1 MPTICEP
8 CPGKTN
14 ARSPTRTSTITPN
27 HPRVERD
34 KIFRY
39 TVPVVNARR
48 YVQRE
53 RARRTAR
60 TRTAIEGAA
69 LREVARHGFAD
80 LRVVD
85 VARRA
90 HVATR
95 TVYLHAPTKERLV
108 ETALRG
114 RAQALIGRIE
124 RWRPRGESAD
134 AVLGELIAMH
144 EREYRA
150 ESVLLETLVDG
161 ALPRDIAALLREL
174 DGVRLAIITHT
185 MNDLARHGGLRIRPS
200 DAIALAHA
208 LLSYPTRRTPLTRPR
223 AA

>member
-1 MPTICEP
+1 
-8 CPGKTN
+8 
-14 ARSPTRTSTITPN
+14 
-27 HPRVERD
+27 V
-34 KIFRY
+34 FRY
-39 TVPVVNARR
+39 TRSVVNSRP

-60 TRTAIEGAA
+60 TRVAIESAA
-69 LREVARHGFAD
+69 LREVARHGFGD

-90 HVATR
+90 HVSPR

-114 RAQALIGRIE
+114 RAQALTGRIE

-161 ALPRDIAALLREL
+161 ALPRDVAALLKEL
-174 DGVRLAIITHT
+174 DTVRLGIISRTLH
-185 MNDLARHGGLRIRPS
+185 DLSRRGELRMRSS
-200 DAIALAHA
+200 DAVALAHA
-208 LLSYPTRRTPLTRPR
+208 LLSYPTWRTALTGPGGRRAPR
-223 AA
+223 LISSALRSALL

>member
-1 MPTICEP
+1 M
-8 CPGKTN
+8 
-14 ARSPTRTSTITPN
+14 
-27 HPRVERD
+27 
-34 KIFRY
+34 FRY
-39 TVPVVNARR
+39 TRSVVNSRR

-69 LREVARHGFAD
+69 LREVARRGFAD

-90 HVATR
+90 HVAPR

-124 RWRPRGESAD
+124 RWRPRAENAD

-161 ALPRDIAALLREL
+161 ATPSRSR
-174 DGVRLAIITHT
+174 THSFPI
-185 MNDLARHGGLRIRPS
+185 RRGGRP
-200 DAIALAHA
+200 
-208 LLSYPTRRTPLTRPR
+208 
-223 AA
+223 

>member
-1 MPTICEP
+1 M
-8 CPGKTN
+8 
-14 ARSPTRTSTITPN
+14 
-27 HPRVERD
+27 
-34 KIFRY
+34 FRY
-39 TVPVVNARR
+39 TRSVVNSRR

-60 TRTAIEGAA
+60 TRSAIEGAA
-69 LREVARHGFAD
+69 LREVARRGFAE
-80 LRVVD
+80 LRVDD

-90 HVATR
+90 HVAPR

-114 RAQALIGRIE
+114 RAEGLIGRIE

-161 ALPRDIAALLREL
+161 ALPREIAALLREL
-174 DGVRLAIITHT
+174 DGVRLAIITRT
-185 MNDLARHGGLRIRPS
+185 INDLARHGGLPIPPS
-200 DAIALAHA
+200 DALAVAHA
-208 LLSYPTRRTPLTRPR
+208 LP
-223 AA
+223 

>member
-1 MPTICEP
+1 
-8 CPGKTN
+8 
-14 ARSPTRTSTITPN
+14 
-27 HPRVERD
+27 V
-34 KIFRY
+34 FRY
-39 TVPVVNARR
+39 TRSVVNSRR

-69 LREVARHGFAD
+69 LREVARRGFAE

-90 HVATR
+90 HVAAR

-108 ETALRG
+108 ETALRV
-114 RAQALIGRIE
+114 RADALIGRIE

-161 ALPRDIAALLREL
+161 ALPRDVAALLKEL
-174 DGVRLAIITHT
+174 DTVRLGIIARTLNDLSRRGGVR
-185 MNDLARHGGLRIRPS
+185 MRSS
-200 DAIALAHA
+200 DAVALAHA
-208 LLSYPTRRTPLTRPR
+208 LLSYPTWRTALTGPGGRRAPR
-223 AA
+223 LIYSALRSALL